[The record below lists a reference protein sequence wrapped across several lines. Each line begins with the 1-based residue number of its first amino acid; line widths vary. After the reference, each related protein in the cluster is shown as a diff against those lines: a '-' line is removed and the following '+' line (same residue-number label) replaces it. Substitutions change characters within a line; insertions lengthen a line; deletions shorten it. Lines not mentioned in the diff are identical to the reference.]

1 MEKEGEIW
9 RKRGNYME
17 KEWERDGEGGGDME
31 KEGERDGSTWGEKR
45 QWKGK
50 IEKLRKRR
58 IKRRRYEE
66 RGRKKGRLI
75 EKEG

>member
-17 KEWERDGEGGGDME
+17 KEWERDGEGNYME

-45 QWKGK
+45 QQR
-50 IEKLRKRR
+50 ERLRSGERDG
-58 IKRRRYEE
+58 E
-66 RGRKKGRLI
+66 RGGDI
-75 EKEG
+75 EKEEE